1 MLEKIKSYILESK
14 QEFRRV
20 NWPTRQQT
28 IRLTLIVVGMSLAV
42 AFFLGALDYLFQ
54 YILEK
59 FLI

>member
-1 MLEKIKSYILESK
+1 MFEKIKSYILESR